1 MTAIHASM
9 AEGDMALIDHL
20 PYPVFALKPDLS
32 FQQLNYATETFF
44 ERSRSLLIKDN
55 LSDFF
60 LEDSPLFALLRR
72 LSTGVSSLAGQ
83 DVTLVSPKL
92 GKKNV
97 TIQLSL
103 LPHDAGY
110 LISLQPRDLFDQL
123 RGQAHFKGAAQSASK
138 LTSLLAHEIKNPLA
152 GIKGA
157 AQLIELEADTQTGE
171 LAALIVEE
179 TDRITHLLNRIEV
192 TSGHRHLNLQP
203 VNIHEVLAH
212 AVQVTA
218 ASFGRHMVIDQ
229 EFDPSLPDIAADKAL
244 LTQAFV
250 NLLKNACEASGETG
264 YLKLVTSYVR
274 HAAMPRTSLGR
285 EKAVPIKIDIID
297 HGAGIAPD
305 LLDVVF
311 EPFISNKA
319 DGSGLGLALVASVI
333 ADHEGMI
340 SVQSQSGFTQF
351 EIHLPLAQERPNA

>member
-1 MTAIHASM
+1 MTAINAINPPW
-9 AEGDMALIDHL
+9 DTALIDHL

-44 ERSRSLLIKDN
+44 ERSRALLLKDYV
-55 LSDFF
+55 SDYF

-72 LSTGVSSLAGQ
+72 LSSGVTSLGGQ

-103 LPHDAGY
+103 LPDEAGY
-110 LISLQPRDLFDQL
+110 LVSLQPRDLVDQL

-138 LTSLLAHEIKNPLA
+138 LTSMLAHEIKNPLA

-157 AQLIELEADTQTGE
+157 AQLIELEADSQTGE

-179 TDRITHLLNRIEV
+179 ANRITHLLNRIEV
-192 TSGHRHLNLQP
+192 TSGHRQLSLEP
-203 VNIHEVLAH
+203 VNIHEILAH
-212 AVQVTA
+212 AKHVTA
-218 ASFGRHMVIDQ
+218 ASFGRHMVIEQ
-229 EFDPSLPDIAADKAL
+229 EFDPSLPDIAADKEL

-274 HAAMPRTSLGR
+274 HSATSLTSLGR
-285 EKAVPIKIDIID
+285 ERAVPIKIDIID
-297 HGAGIAPD
+297 HGAGIAPE

-311 EPFISNKA
+311 EPFISSKA

-340 SVQSQSGFTQF
+340 SVQSHAGFTHF
-351 EIHLPLAQERPNA
+351 EIHLPLAQERSNS